1 MSRKRVS
8 TLFAGAILMFWTAA
22 GKSPTFT
29 YTSIDHEGAKSISAS
44 GINAR
49 GEIVGSYTD
58 SANVTHGFLKS
69 GDAFVTID
77 YPDAVATQARGIN
90 PQGDIVGTH
99 QGPDRFKQGS
109 GGDIHGFL
117 LRAGT
122 PMFEAIDYPGHMNT
136 IAQRITANGLIFG
149 CYHDHDTMDSMHG
162 ILRLTDGGF
171 IALDGGEDG
180 LTVPT
185 SMNNGATPDG
195 GVITGLY
202 TDMTDMTGKPRGYI
216 ITGGTFTPF
225 DVPGAIATSA
235 WDMNPSGEIVGV
247 YTDAKLKVH
256 GFLMTG
262 GQFFTIDYPQEG
274 VQATQAI
281 GINPQG
287 DVVGSYRDSAG
298 VTRGFL
304 LTGARHLGN

>member
-8 TLFAGAILMFWTAA
+8 TLLAGAILMFGMAA
-22 GKSPTFT
+22 GKSPTAT
-29 YTSIDHEGAKSISAS
+29 YTSIDHEGARSITAS

-58 SANVTHGFLKS
+58 SANVTHGFLLS
-69 GDAFVTID
+69 GDSFVTID
-77 YPDAVATQARGIN
+77 YPGAVATQARGIN

-99 QGPDRFKQGS
+99 QGPDRLKPGS

-122 PMFEAIDYPGHMNT
+122 SIFEAIDYPGHMNT

-149 CYHDHDTMDSMHG
+149 CYHDRDTMDSMYG
-162 ILRLTDGGF
+162 ILRLRDGSF
-171 IALDGGEDG
+171 TALDNGEDG
-180 LTVPT
+180 LNVPA
-185 SMNNGATPDG
+185 SMNNGATPNG
-195 GVITGLY
+195 RVITGLY
-202 TDMTDMTGKPRGYI
+202 TDMTGKARSYI
-216 ITGGTFTPF
+216 ISRGTFTPF
-225 DVPGAIATSA
+225 DVPDSLATSA

-247 YTDAKLKVH
+247 YTDARLKVH
-256 GFLMTG
+256 GFLMAR

-274 VQATQAI
+274 VQATQAF
-281 GINPQG
+281 GINPRG

-298 VTRGFL
+298 VTHGFL
-304 LTGARHLGN
+304 LTGTCHLRD

>member
-1 MSRKRVS
+1 MSRKMVS
-8 TLFAGAILMFWTAA
+8 TLFASAILMFGMAA
-22 GKSPTFT
+22 GKSPTVT

-49 GEIVGSYTD
+49 GDIVGSYTD
-58 SANVTHGFLKS
+58 NANVTHGFLKS
-69 GDAFVTID
+69 GDSFVPID

-99 QGPDRFKQGS
+99 QGPDRLKPGS

-122 PMFEAIDYPGHMNT
+122 SIFEAIDYPEHMNT

-149 CYHDHDTMDSMHG
+149 CYHDRDTMNSMHG
-162 ILRLTDGGF
+162 ILSLSDGSF
-171 IALDGGEDG
+171 TALDNGEGG
-180 LTVPT
+180 LNIPA

-202 TDMTDMTGKPRGYI
+202 TDMTGKSRSYI
-216 ITGGTFTPF
+216 ISGGTFTPF
-225 DVPGAIATSA
+225 DVPGGIATSA

-247 YTDAKLKVH
+247 YADVKSKVH
-256 GFLMTG
+256 GFLMTRG
-262 GQFFTIDYPQEG
+262 EFFTIDYPQEG
-274 VQATQAI
+274 VQATQAF

-298 VTRGFL
+298 VTHGFL
-304 LTGARHLGN
+304 LTGTRHLRE